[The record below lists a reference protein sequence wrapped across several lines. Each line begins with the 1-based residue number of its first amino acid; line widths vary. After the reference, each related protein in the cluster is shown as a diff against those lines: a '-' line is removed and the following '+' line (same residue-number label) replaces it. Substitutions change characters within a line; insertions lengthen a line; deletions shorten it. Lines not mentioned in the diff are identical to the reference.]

1 MFKKITTLFLAVVIF
16 TIASSISIFG
26 QAKLA
31 DENQTVS
38 QKVEPKN
45 EKLRNA
51 FLKKENVPSAAE
63 LSEKETMASY
73 QKQKKQ
79 GQKFS
84 TATKII
90 IGVGAVAA
98 AVFIIGLVRY
108 GNNEQVFR

>member
-16 TIASSISIFG
+16 TTASSVGVFG
-26 QAKLA
+26 QTKSA

-38 QKVEPKN
+38 QKIEPKN
-45 EKLRNA
+45 EKLRDA
-51 FLKKENVPSAAE
+51 FLKKDNSPSAAE
-63 LSEKETMASY
+63 LDEKETMASY

-98 AVFIIGLVRY
+98 AVLIIGLIRY
-108 GNNEQVFR
+108 GQNEQVFR